1 MSKQIDNIENKAF
14 ITISHDVKL
23 DADYSDWFGDLKNRY
38 QRAQIKAAIKVNSEK
53 LLWNWQLGRDLVL
66 RKAEEHWGAGVV
78 EQLSLDLKAAFPN
91 EKGFGALNLWMMKR
105 WYLFYTEKIN
115 KEVNPERLYQLGKEL
130 YSTDNQMRIK
140 LHQLGK
146 EIQEHTD
153 EGLPFPEIFAFIPWR
168 HHVEIITNCNSIEEA
183 LYYIHRTI
191 DEGLSRSN
199 LLNCLKADL
208 FHKQGGSIS
217 NFSDHLPVMQAQ
229 LAQEITKE
237 NYDFGFITLPPK
249 YDELQLEEAL
259 AQQLTRFLLEL
270 GTGFAFVGRQKEIVV
285 AGKTRR
291 IDMLFYHIHL
301 RAYVVCELKAVA
313 FEPEFAGKLN
323 FYVNAVNKLLK
334 TKDDNPTIGL
344 LICSNL
350 NETEV
355 QWSFEGISSPIGVAS
370 YGNVNIADIKKQL
383 PSVEELENRIKML
396 EEELKKG

>member
-14 ITISHDVKL
+14 ITTSHDVKL
-23 DADYSDWFGDLKNRY
+23 DADYSNWFGDLKNRY

-115 KEVNPERLYQLGKEL
+115 KEVSTEKLHQLGKEL
-130 YSTDNQMRIK
+130 YSTDNEKLIK

-146 EIQEHTD
+146 EIQEHAN

-168 HHVEIITNCNSIEEA
+168 HHVEIITNCSSIEEA

-217 NFSDHLPVMQAQ
+217 NFSDRLPVMQAQ

-285 AGKTRR
+285 AGRTRR

-334 TKDDNPTIGL
+334 TKNDNPTIGL